1 MARLQAKSF
10 DNPDEVRRIPN
21 GKIEVFQLDDVVI
34 GRTVFE
40 PGWRWSVDVKPI
52 AGTAS
57 CQYHHVG
64 VSVSGRVGVRMDD
77 GTTLEIPP
85 NSVLDI
91 PPGHDSWVIGDEP
104 WVSYDVAGMRT
115 FARVDEG
122 SQRILGAILFTDIV
136 DSTATAER
144 LGSGAWQTLL
154 ARHNERSV
162 MEVDRFR
169 GRVVKNT
176 GDGILAL
183 FDGSE
188 RAVRAAI
195 ALARASTDLGLS
207 IRAGI
212 HTGEIELAGTDVHG
226 LAVNMAA
233 RVMGA
238 AGSQEVFVSSTTAD
252 LLAGSGLEFRDAGLH
267 DLKGITGARQLFAVV
282 DLT

>member
-1 MARLQAKSF
+1 MARIQHKSF
-10 DNPDEVRRIPN
+10 DNPDEVRRLPN
-21 GKIEVFQLDDVVI
+21 GRIDIYQLHDIVI
-34 GRTVFE
+34 GRAVFE

-77 GTTLEIPP
+77 GTTVEIGPE
-85 NSVLDI
+85 SVLDI

-104 WVSYDVAGMRT
+104 WVSYDVAGMRS
-115 FARVDEG
+115 FARIDEG

-144 LGSGAWQTLL
+144 LGAGEWQALL
-154 ARHNERSV
+154 ARHYERSL

-169 GRVVKNT
+169 GRLIKNT

-188 RAVRAAI
+188 RAVRAAT
-195 ALARASTDLGLS
+195 ALTRASAELGLS

-212 HTGEIELAGTDVHG
+212 HTGEIDLAGTDVHG

-233 RVMGA
+233 RVMAA
-238 AGSQEVFVSSTTAD
+238 AGSREVFVSSTTAD
-252 LLAGSGLEFRDAGLH
+252 LLAGSDLAFRDAGLH
-267 DLKGITGARQLFAVV
+267 ELKGISGPRQLFAVV
-282 DLT
+282 DQS